1 MARGRREVGRETE
14 DLVGVGGK
22 RNGERGLEGGE
33 GGGGAITGNRSYQL
47 IAIPNIMTG
56 RDQENNG
63 QNTA

>member
-22 RNGERGLEGGE
+22 RNGERGLDGGA